1 MNTRYNQYG
10 GEGQRAVG
18 GVEAGPPLQT
28 PLLDYTIRFVQHP
41 ASSTDC
47 VVVLHQKILDFEV
60 FISQLKLRSLSLGAF
75 AERAAGVC
83 WRRTR
88 SYLDEVE
95 VLPQDLPRRLQLH
108 LLLEEPI
115 YFPYLLIFII
125 L

>member
-1 MNTRYNQYG
+1 MTRYNQYG

-28 PLLDYTIRFVQHP
+28 LLLDHTIRFVQHP

-47 VVVLHQKILDFEV
+47 VVVLLSKLLEV
-60 FISQLKLRSLSLGAF
+60 MTLLIEYTRSSLRSSSLGAS

-108 LLLEEPI
+108 YEQG
-115 YFPYLLIFII
+115 LITIA
-125 L
+125 LN